1 MTKIINGFS
10 NYTISTDGTVINT
23 KTGLIKKPW
32 LGKVGYYYLDL
43 YSDNKSTKVAL
54 HRLLAIHFIPN
65 PENKR
70 TVNHIDGNKLNN
82 SLDNLEWATDGE
94 NIKHAYDNDL
104 NHCSTKKI
112 SNEAMDKILIRF
124 FNGESLTSIVKD
136 YEFSLPTLSTYLDQY
151 TIDLG
156 INERFISEKKRQQDD
171 RMRTSGLKKRKQITL
186 QMINKTSGEVINTF
200 NSITEAQQFLNKK
213 SSGPISNVIAGRANS
228 AYGYY
233 WKKL

>member
-1 MTKIINGFS
+1 MTKIINGFN
-10 NYTISTDGTVINT
+10 NYSISTDGVVINT
-23 KTGLIKKPW
+23 KTNQVKKPY

-43 YSDNKSTKVAL
+43 YSNNKSTKIAL
-54 HRLLAIHFIPN
+54 HRLLALHFIPN

-82 SLDNLEWATDGE
+82 SLDNLEWATDSE
-94 NIKHAYDNDL
+94 NIKHAYDNNL

-112 SNEAMDKILIRF
+112 SNEAMDKILISF

-136 YEFSLPTLSTYLDQY
+136 YNFSLPTLSTYLDQY
-151 TIDLG
+151 TVELG
-156 INERFISEKKRQQDD
+156 IQEKFISEKKRQQVE
-171 RMRTSGLKKRKQITL
+171 RVKISGNKQRKQITL
-186 QMINKTSGEVINTF
+186 QMIDKTSGKIVNTF
-200 NSITEAQQFLNKK
+200 NSIVEAQQFLNKK
-213 SSGPISNVIAGRANS
+213 SSGPISNVIAGRTKS